1 MKQNNR
7 AIGQAYEQ
15 MAGSFLESCGYKIL
29 AYNYRCKLGELD
41 IVARDGDTY
50 VFCEVKYRKDSAMG
64 DPSEAVD
71 QEKRRRISRGAM
83 TYLKEHRLWDVS
95 CRFDVISILGE
106 ELTHIENAFELL

>member
-7 AIGQAYEQ
+7 AVGQSYERL
-15 MAGSFLESCGYKIL
+15 AGKYLESCEYEIL
-29 AYNYRCKLGELD
+29 AYNYRCKQGEVDL
-41 IVARDGDTY
+41 IARDRDTI

-95 CRFDVISILGE
+95 CRFDVICFLGE
-106 ELTHIENAFELL
+106 KLTHIENAFDLL